1 MNDKTSLPSEIADT
15 KGNGTIRLGC
25 VHCDRRDQEGI
36 SMLPESWESIA
47 SVQEWVGTQ
56 CDLVT
61 ETHLGICPQCIEVF
75 ERSDAPDP
83 GPPPWE
89 QTEDEKNP
97 DYQRL
102 LKVHPIVSQIVNR
115 DCHVGSEA
123 KSVVQHVVAKLRN
136 GAGTLRAMTPADR
149 RKLIDDC
156 IVQHRHNWKEYVE
169 VMSGFTHTTGSQAGA
184 ELPSSLTGKK
194 VTSLMRK
201 HKMTI
206 EQLAFR
212 LGTSMKRVR
221 QIRES
226 GLTDPLA
233 VRDWIQAIIGVDPGP
248 IPEKFRIA
256 NRQEEG
262 SCCFCGYP
270 LFVDDEAFDYV
281 GEMFCSTTCAQKSRG
296 W

>member
-1 MNDKTSLPSEIADT
+1 MLCNKAANFAP

-25 VHCDRRDQEGI
+25 VHCERRDQVGI
-36 SMLPESWESIA
+36 SRLPESWESIA

-56 CDLVT
+56 SNLVT

-89 QTEDEKNP
+89 QTEEEKNP
-97 DYQRL
+97 AFRRL
-102 LKVHPIVSQIVNR
+102 LQVHPIVSQIVNR
-115 DCHVGSEA
+115 DCHVGSDA

-136 GAGTLRAMTPADR
+136 GVGTLRAMTPVDR

-169 VMSGFTHTTGSQAGA
+169 VMSGFTHTTGPHAAA
-184 ELPSSLTGKK
+184 EHPSSLTGKK

-233 VRDWIQAIIGVDPGP
+233 VRDWIQAITGVDPVQFRKNFELRIG
-248 IPEKFRIA
+248 KKKGVVAFVATASLCSSRFRI
-256 NRQEEG
+256 
-262 SCCFCGYP
+262 
-270 LFVDDEAFDYV
+270 
-281 GEMFCSTTCAQKSRG
+281 
-296 W
+296 

>member
-1 MNDKTSLPSEIADT
+1 MKDKPSLPTEIADT

-25 VHCDRRDQEGI
+25 VHCDRRDQYGI

-47 SVQEWVGTQ
+47 SVKEWVGAQ
-56 CDLVT
+56 CDLVS
-61 ETHLGICPQCIEVF
+61 ETHLGICPKCIEVF

-89 QTEDEKNP
+89 QTEEEKNP
-97 DYQRL
+97 AFQRL
-102 LKVHPIVSQIVNR
+102 LQVHPIISQIVNR
-115 DCHVGSEA
+115 DCHVGTDA

-136 GAGTLRAMTPADR
+136 GAAALRAMTPTDR

-169 VMSGFTHTTGSQAGA
+169 VMSGFTNTTGSQAGV
-184 ELPSSLTGKK
+184 EFQSSLTGKK

-233 VRDWIQAIIGVDPGP
+233 VRDWIQAITGVDPGP

-270 LFVDDEAFDYV
+270 LYVDDEAFDYV
-281 GEMFCSTTCAQKSRG
+281 GEMFCSTSCARKSRG